1 LNVAVATR
9 GANVDAPASG
19 RESIKEDQVVARR
32 IWALSGVAFVIIA
45 LGGVVVFGGDTPDT
59 NASAAKVVS
68 YYSEHTTRQ
77 SIAAF
82 VLAASVPFLVLFGIY
97 LASFSG
103 RGNDAREAILWRRL
117 LIAGTVI
124 EAAMLLATALIHFAL
139 TDAVD
144 QGVTGDAARALNML
158 DSDSWIA
165 WNSAFG
171 VMMLGAGATVFTSAL
186 RRWMGWLAIALGV
199 LLFIPFADFFALLVT
214 LIWIIVASILLYRQ
228 GAGDVSAGAA
238 TAAPSV
244 RP

>member
-1 LNVAVATR
+1 LNVEVATSC
-9 GANVDAPASG
+9 ANVDAPASA

-32 IWALSGVAFVIIA
+32 VWALSGVAFVVIA

-59 NASAAKVVS
+59 DASAAKVVS

-103 RGNDAREAILWRRL
+103 RGNDVREAILWRRL

-144 QGVTGDAARALNML
+144 EGVTGDAARALNML
-158 DSDSWIA
+158 DGDSWIA

-186 RRWMGWLAIALGV
+186 PRWMGWLAIALGV

-228 GAGDVSAGAA
+228 GDVAAGAA

>member
-1 LNVAVATR
+1 
-9 GANVDAPASG
+9 
-19 RESIKEDQVVARR
+19 VVVRR
-32 IWALSGVAFVIIA
+32 VWALSGVAFVVIA

-59 NASAAKVVS
+59 DASAAKVVS

-97 LASFSG
+97 LASFRG
-103 RGNDAREAILWRRL
+103 RSNDAGEEILWRRF

-144 QGVTGDAARALNML
+144 QGVTGDAAQALNML
-158 DSDSWIA
+158 DGDSWIA

-171 VMMLGAGATVFTSAL
+171 VMMLGAGATVLTTAL
-186 RRWMGWLAIALGV
+186 PRWMGWLALALGV
-199 LLFIPFADFFALLVT
+199 LLFIPYADFFALLVT
-214 LIWIIVASILLYRQ
+214 LIWIIVASIYLYTQ
-228 GAGDVSAGAA
+228 GGEAAASAA
-238 TAAPSV
+238 TAAPTV
-244 RP
+244 VP

>member
-1 LNVAVATR
+1 
-9 GANVDAPASG
+9 
-19 RESIKEDQVVARR
+19 VVARR
-32 IWALSGVAFVIIA
+32 VWALSGVAFVIIA

-59 NASAAKVVS
+59 GASAAKVVS
-68 YYSEHTTRQ
+68 YYGDHTTRQ

-103 RGNDAREAILWRRL
+103 RGSDAREPILWRRL
-117 LIAGTVI
+117 LMAGTVV

-158 DSDSWIA
+158 DGDSWIA

-171 VMMLGAGATVFTSAL
+171 VMMLGAGGTVLTTPWP
-186 RRWMGWLAIALGV
+186 RWMGWLALALGV
-199 LLFIPFADFFALLVT
+199 LLFIPYADFFALLVT
-214 LIWIIVASILLYRQ
+214 LVWIIVTSIYLYRQ
-228 GAGDVSAGAA
+228 GGREAAAGAA
-238 TAAPSV
+238 TAAPTA

>member
-1 LNVAVATR
+1 M
-9 GANVDAPASG
+9 DAPASG
-19 RESIKEDQVVARR
+19 RESSKEGQVVARR
-32 IWALSGVAFVIIA
+32 VWALSGVAFVVIA

-59 NASAAKVVS
+59 GASAAKVVS

-103 RGNDAREAILWRRL
+103 RGNDAGEAILWRRL

-139 TDAVD
+139 TDAID

-158 DSDSWIA
+158 DGDSWIA

-186 RRWMGWLAIALGV
+186 PRWMGWVALALGV

-214 LIWIIVASILLYRQ
+214 LIWIIVASIYLFRQ
-228 GAGDVSAGAA
+228 GGGEAAAGAA
-238 TAAPSV
+238 TAAPTAG
-244 RP
+244 P

>member
-1 LNVAVATR
+1 L
-9 GANVDAPASG
+9 GAE
-19 RESIKEDQVVARR
+19 RRR
-32 IWALSGVAFVIIA
+32 IRPCRAERSGD
-45 LGGVVVFGGDTPDT
+45 LRGDTPDT
-59 NASAAKVVS
+59 DASAAKVVS
-68 YYSEHTTRQ
+68 YYSEHTTQQ

-103 RGNDAREAILWRRL
+103 RGNEGGEAILWRRL

-144 QGVTGDAARALNML
+144 HGVTGDAARALNML

-171 VMMLGAGATVFTSAL
+171 VMMLGAGATVFTSAVL
-186 RRWMGWLAIALGV
+186 PRWMGWLAIVLGV
-199 LLFIPFADFFALLVT
+199 LLFVPFADFFALLVT
-214 LIWIIVASILLYRQ
+214 LIWIIVASILLSRQ
-228 GAGDVSAGAA
+228 GAGDVAA
-238 TAAPSV
+238 RAAKA
-244 RP
+244 

>member
-1 LNVAVATR
+1 
-9 GANVDAPASG
+9 
-19 RESIKEDQVVARR
+19 VVARR
-32 IWALSGVAFVIIA
+32 VWALSGVAFVVIA

-59 NASAAKVVS
+59 DASAAKVVS

-103 RGNDAREAILWRRL
+103 RGNDAGEAILWRRL

-144 QGVTGDAARALNML
+144 QGVTGDAAQALNML
-158 DSDSWIA
+158 DGDSWIA

-186 RRWMGWLAIALGV
+186 PRWMGWVAIALGV

-228 GAGDVSAGAA
+228 GAGDVAAGAA

>member
-1 LNVAVATR
+1 V
-9 GANVDAPASG
+9 
-19 RESIKEDQVVARR
+19 IARR
-32 IWALSGVAFVIIA
+32 VWALSGVAFVLVA

-59 NASAAKVVS
+59 DASAAKVVS

-97 LASFSG
+97 FATFSG

-124 EAAMLLATALIHFAL
+124 EAAMLVASALIHFAL
-139 TDAVD
+139 ADAVD

-158 DSDSWIA
+158 DGDSWIA

-171 VMMLGAGATVFTSAL
+171 VMMLGAGATVFSSAL
-186 RRWMGWLAIALGV
+186 PRWMGWLAIALGV

-228 GAGDVSAGAA
+228 GAGDLAAGAA

>member
-1 LNVAVATR
+1 M
-9 GANVDAPASG
+9 VDAPASG
-19 RESIKEDQVVARR
+19 RESIKEGGVVARR
-32 IWALSGVAFVIIA
+32 VWALSGVAFVVIA

-59 NASAAKVVS
+59 GASAAKVVS
-68 YYSEHTTRQ
+68 YYSHHTTRQ
-77 SIAAF
+77 IIAAF

-97 LASFSG
+97 LASSGG
-103 RGNDAREAILWRRL
+103 RGKDEGEAILWRRL

-171 VMMLGAGATVFTSAL
+171 VMMLGAGATVLSSAL
-186 RRWMGWLAIALGV
+186 PRWMGWVALALGV

-214 LIWIIVASILLYRQ
+214 LIWIIVASIYLYRQ
-228 GAGDVSAGAA
+228 GAGETAAGAA
-238 TAAPSV
+238 TAAPTAGH
-244 RP
+244 